1 MNYKMLPRS
10 LVWLSC
16 IGVVVVK
23 PKGLIRCSA
32 FVLKLQPVLVVLQ
45 EAVTPSLLASH
56 HLLSQIAPATP
67 SAFAA
72 MYEPTHL
79 PVILE
84 ATLLLHNSPPTSTG
98 PRHPDNIS
106 FPPSRFSQPIRSS
119 LL

>member
-1 MNYKMLPRS
+1 MLDVVNVTDALSHKTQSRS
-10 LVWLSC
+10 SPANELQ
-16 IGVVVVK
+16 VK
-23 PKGLIRCSA
+23 QLA
-32 FVLKLQPVLVVLQ
+32 NDNFVRTFRLMTRH
-45 EAVTPSLLASH
+45 EECYR
-56 HLLSQIAPATP
+56 APATP